1 MDLGLIFSELNNNCE
16 YRFHLAKQEPGG
28 TRPIDVLAR
37 SHQEWAG
44 WQVYRGTKK
53 ERFVKDKIVSF
64 AQISG
69 SKFLLKKIFN
79 SKKYFVQDHLQPLLQ
94 FFKIL

>member
-1 MDLGLIFSELNNNCE
+1 MKLDSLLNDLIDDDQF
-16 YRFHLAKQEPGG
+16 RFHLAKQEPEG

-37 SHQEWAG
+37 SQSEWLG
-44 WQVYRGTKK
+44 WQVYRGQKK

-69 SKFLLKKIFN
+69 TKFLFGGAFGIV
-79 SKKYFVQDHLQPLLQ
+79 SREGEER
-94 FFKIL
+94 